1 VAGAD
6 LPEPFR
12 LELAGAGVEAAG
24 LWLIIG
30 CPYEAALARGSS
42 SDDEPAMRQGLADLQ
57 RLGARTA
64 ANRVTRELRRRGVR
78 DVRVG
83 PRASTR
89 DNPGGLTER
98 ELEVLSLVAQG
109 LRNNEIAAQLYLSE
123 KTVAH
128 HVSAILRKL
137 GVSTRG
143 QAGAE
148 AIRLGIDAR

>member
-1 VAGAD
+1 
-6 LPEPFR
+6 
-12 LELAGAGVEAAG
+12 VEAAG
-24 LWLIIG
+24 LWLFMG
-30 CPYEAALARGSS
+30 CPYEAALARAAA
-42 SDDEPAMRQGLADLQ
+42 DEEPALRQSLADLQ

-64 ANRVTRELRRRGVR
+64 ATRVTRELRRRGVR

-89 DNPGGLTER
+89 GNPGGLTER
-98 ELEVLSLVAQG
+98 ELEVLALVAQG
-109 LRNNEIAAQLYLSE
+109 LRNTEIAGQLFLSE

-143 QAGAE
+143 QAGAA